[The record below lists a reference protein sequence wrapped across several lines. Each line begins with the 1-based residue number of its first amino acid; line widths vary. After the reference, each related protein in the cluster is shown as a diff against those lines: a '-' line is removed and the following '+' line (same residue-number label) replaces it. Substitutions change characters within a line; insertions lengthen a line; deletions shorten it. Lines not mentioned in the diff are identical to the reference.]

1 MAGRRPGGESIGIRK
16 GYGDRPVTL
25 TAMRALVIVNRQATT
40 TSQRRLDVLLA
51 ALRHDLKVE
60 VAETTHRGHAVELG
74 RQARTDGLDL
84 VIAVG
89 GDGTVNEVVNGVLD
103 DDAGRAVPDLA
114 IVPGGSTNV
123 FARNL
128 GLPEDPVEATGFLLD
143 AVRRGKRSPIGLGRL
158 DERWFTFCAGVGYDA
173 DVIRAVEE
181 LRARGKRSTLPL
193 YTRTAIRRF
202 FAQDARKH
210 GRIVLDRPGLDP
222 VAGISMA
229 VITNCAPWTYLGGR
243 PLNPTPEA
251 SFETGLDVFAL
262 LGLRVFSA
270 LRHVAEIT
278 LTSKR
283 GPRGRD
289 VVVLHDLPGFGL
301 SAPKPV
307 PVQVDGDYLGE
318 RSRMTLSSRPAALS
332 IIR

>member
-1 MAGRRPGGESIGIRK
+1 
-16 GYGDRPVTL
+16 
-25 TAMRALVIVNRQATT
+25 MRALVIINRQATT
-40 TSQRRLDVLLA
+40 TSQRTLEVLLA
-51 ALRHDLKVE
+51 ALQHDLKVD

-74 RQARTDGLDL
+74 RLARTDGLDL

-89 GDGTVNEVVNGVLD
+89 GDGTVNEVVNGLLAD
-103 DDAGRAVPDLA
+103 DPDSGIPDLA
-114 IVPGGSTNV
+114 ILPGGSTNV

-143 AVRRGKRSPIGLGRL
+143 AVRRGRRTPIGLGRL

-181 LRARGKRSTLPL
+181 LRARGQRSTLPL

-210 GRIVLDRPGLDP
+210 GQIVLERKGAEP
-222 VAGISMA
+222 VVAISMA

-251 SFETGLDVFAL
+251 SFAAGLDVFAL

-270 LRHVAEIT
+270 LRHLAQIT
-278 LTSKR
+278 LTAGR

-289 VVVLHDLPGFGL
+289 VVVLHDLPGFVL

-307 PVQVDGDYLGE
+307 PVQVDGDYVGE
-318 RSRMTLSSRPAALS
+318 RSRMTLLARPSALRVVAELS
-332 IIR
+332 PSTPNARFAPIL

>member
-1 MAGRRPGGESIGIRK
+1 
-16 GYGDRPVTL
+16 
-25 TAMRALVIVNRQATT
+25 MRALVIVNRQATT
-40 TSQRRLDVLLA
+40 TSQRTLGVLLA
-51 ALRHDLKVE
+51 ALQHDLKVD

-89 GDGTVNEVVNGVLD
+89 GDGTVNEVVNGLLA
-103 DDAGRAVPDLA
+103 DDAGTDDVPDLA

-143 AVRRGKRSPIGLGRL
+143 SVRRGQRTPIGLGRL

-210 GRIVLDRPGLDP
+210 GQIALQRRGAEPVL
-222 VAGISMA
+222 GISMA
-229 VITNCAPWTYLGGR
+229 VVTNCAPWTYLGGR

-251 SFETGLDVFAL
+251 SFQAGLDVFAL

-270 LRHVAEIT
+270 LRHLGEIT
-278 LTSKR
+278 LAAGR
-283 GPRGRD
+283 GPRGHD
-289 VVVLHDLPGFGL
+289 VVVLHDLPGFVL

-307 PVQVDGDYLGE
+307 PVQVDGDFLGE
-318 RSRMTLSSRPAALS
+318 RSRMTFLARPSALRVVS
-332 IIR
+332 

>member
-1 MAGRRPGGESIGIRK
+1 
-16 GYGDRPVTL
+16 
-25 TAMRALVIVNRQATT
+25 MRALVIVNREATT
-40 TSQRRLDVLLA
+40 TSQRTLDVLLA
-51 ALRHDLKVE
+51 ALQHDLKVD

-74 RQARTDGLDL
+74 RHARTDGLDL

-89 GDGTVNEVVNGVLD
+89 GDGTVNEVVNGLLD
-103 DDAGRAVPDLA
+103 DDAGPAVPDLA

-143 AVRRGKRSPIGLGRL
+143 AVRAARRTPIGLGRL

-202 FAQDARKH
+202 FAQDARRH
-210 GRIVLDRPGLDP
+210 GQIALERKRAEPIV
-222 VAGISMA
+222 GINMA
-229 VITNCAPWTYLGGR
+229 VVTNCAPWTYLGGR

-251 SFETGLDVFAL
+251 SFDTGLDVFAL
-262 LGLRVFSA
+262 QGLRVFSA
-270 LRHVAEIT
+270 LRHLAEIT
-278 LTSKR
+278 LFAER

-289 VVVLHDLPGFGL
+289 VVVLHDLPEMVL
-301 SAPKPV
+301 SAPTPV
-307 PVQVDGDYLGE
+307 PVQVDGDYLGD
-318 RSRMTLSSRPAALS
+318 RRRMTVLARQAA
-332 IIR
+332 IRVVR

>member
-1 MAGRRPGGESIGIRK
+1 
-16 GYGDRPVTL
+16 
-25 TAMRALVIVNRQATT
+25 MRALLIVNRQATT
-40 TSQRRLDVLLA
+40 TSQRTLDVLLA
-51 ALRHDLKVE
+51 ALQHDLKVE
-60 VAETTHRGHAVELG
+60 VAETTQRGHAVELG
-74 RQARTDGLDL
+74 RQARTYGLDL

-89 GDGTVNEVVNGVLD
+89 GDGTVNEVVNGLLD
-103 DDAGRAVPDLA
+103 DTAGASVPDIA

-128 GLPEDPVEATGFLLD
+128 GLPENPVEATGFLLD
-143 AVRRGKRSPIGLGRL
+143 AVRHGRRSPIGLGRL

-173 DVIRAVEE
+173 DVIRTVEDM
-181 LRARGKRSTLPL
+181 RARGKRSTLPL

-210 GRIVLDRPGLDP
+210 GPITLERPGAEP
-222 VAGISMA
+222 VVGISMA

-243 PLNPTPEA
+243 PINPTPEA
-251 SFETGLDVFAL
+251 SFDAGLDVFAL

-270 LRHVAEIT
+270 LRHLAEIALST
-278 LTSKR
+278 ER

-289 VVVLHDLPGFGL
+289 VVVLHDQPGFVM

-318 RSRMTLSSRPAALS
+318 RSRMTLLSRPAALHVV
-332 IIR
+332 R